1 MWHVGVDLHRKTV
14 VIAAVHDSGEVR
26 PPVRL
31 QNSETERIKETFC
44 AFGSFRAVV
53 EATGTYRWFHK
64 LVSPLGTV
72 LLAHPGKLRIM
83 VQRRCKTDTL
93 DAQLLANLLRINQI
107 PLAYIPPD
115 EYQLLRDITRQRAR
129 LVRGQVSVKIS
140 LRALLARY
148 NMEPIFKYPFGPR
161 GLCWLSKQDF
171 GFVDN
176 VVRDELIARFRHYAA
191 QIEGVHERLA
201 KLEAMYPQIESLTVL
216 RGIGAYT
223 AMVIIGELGDVRR
236 FRRAKQVAS
245 YAGLT
250 ARVHQSGE
258 HCYHG
263 HISKQGSP
271 WLRWLLIEAAMKLVH
286 QDVPLANFYQR
297 IRKRSS
303 AKIARVAAARKLAEI
318 CWKRLVSWERQH
330 HPEVAV
336 A

>member
-26 PPVRL
+26 PPVRC
-31 QNSETERIKETFC
+31 QNSETERITETFR

-53 EATGTYRWFHK
+53 EATGTYRWFYK
-64 LVSPLGTV
+64 LVAPMGTV

-83 VQRRCKTDTL
+83 VQRRCKTDKL
-93 DAQLLANLLRINQI
+93 DSQLLANLLRINQI
-107 PLAYIPPD
+107 PLAYVPPD
-115 EYQLLRDITRQRAR
+115 EYQLLRDITRYRAR
-129 LVRGQVSVKIS
+129 LVRGLGSVKNS

-148 NMEPIFKYPFGPR
+148 NMEPIFKYPWGPR
-161 GLCWLSKQDF
+161 GLCWFSKQQF
-171 GFVDN
+171 GLVDN
-176 VVRDELIARFRHYAA
+176 AVRDELIARLRHYKLE
-191 QIEGVHERLA
+191 IEAVNERLES
-201 KLEAMYPQIESLTVL
+201 LQLLYPQIEALTEL
-216 RGIGAYT
+216 RGVGLYT
-223 AMVIIGELGDVRR
+223 AMVVIGELGDVKR

-250 ARVHQSGE
+250 ARVNQSGE

-271 WLRWLLIEAAMKLVH
+271 WLRWLLIEAGMKLV
-286 QDVPLANFYQR
+286 QKDIALANFYQR

-318 CWKRLVSWERQH
+318 CWKRLIAWERQH
-330 HPEVAV
+330 NPEMAV

>member
-31 QNSETERIKETFC
+31 QNSETERIKEAFRG
-44 AFGSFRAVV
+44 FGSFRAVV
-53 EATGTYRWFHK
+53 EATGTYRWFQR
-64 LVSPLGTV
+64 LVSPLGTM

-83 VQRRCKTDTL
+83 VQRRSKTDNL

-115 EYQLLRDITRQRAR
+115 EYQLLRDITRHRAR
-129 LVRGQVSVKIS
+129 LVRGLSSVKNS

-148 NMEPIFKYPFGPR
+148 NMEPIFKFPWGPR
-161 GLCWLSKQDF
+161 GLCWFSKQDF
-171 GFVDN
+171 GLVDN
-176 VVRDELIARFRHYAA
+176 VVRDELLSRFRHYTAE
-191 QIEGVHERLA
+191 IESVNHRLE
-201 KLEAMYPQIESLTVL
+201 KLEAMYPQIEALTVL
-216 RGIGAYT
+216 RGIGTYT
-223 AMVIIGELGDVRR
+223 AMVVIGELGDVRR

-250 ARVHQSGE
+250 ARVNQSGE

-271 WLRWLLIEAAMKLVH
+271 WLRWLLIEAAMKLVQ
-286 QDVPLANFYQR
+286 QDVALANFYQR

-330 HPEVAV
+330 HPEAAV

>member
-1 MWHVGVDLHRKTV
+1 MV
-14 VIAAVHDSGEVR
+14 VIAAVHDSGEVH

-31 QNSETERIKETFC
+31 QNSETERIVETFRT
-44 AFGSFRAVV
+44 FGTFRAVV
-53 EATGTYRWFHK
+53 EATGTYRWFQR
-64 LVSPLGTV
+64 LVSQLGTV

-83 VQRRCKTDTL
+83 VQRRCKTDNL
-93 DAQLLANLLRINQI
+93 DAQLLANLLRIDQI

-129 LVRGQVSVKIS
+129 MVRGLGSVKNS
-140 LRALLARY
+140 LRALPARY

-161 GLCWLSKQDF
+161 GLCWFSKLDF

-176 VVRDELIARFRHYAA
+176 VVRDELIARLRHYTAE
-191 QIEGVHERLA
+191 IDGVNQRLE
-201 KLEAMYPQIESLTVL
+201 KLEPMYPQIESLTVL
-216 RGIGAYT
+216 RGIGTYT
-223 AMVIIGELGDVRR
+223 AMVIIGELGDVGR

-250 ARVHQSGE
+250 ARVNQSGE

-271 WLRWLLIEAAMKLVH
+271 WLRWLLIEAAMKLVQ
-286 QDVPLANFYQR
+286 QDVALANFYQR

-330 HPEVAV
+330 HPEAAV